1 MSVTNKNVVRVTESS
16 SERGGRRCYH
26 HIHDKGGPRRN
37 ASEEAFVSGRRNSAA
52 GFVPP
57 AGRLDDP
64 KPRLTKEVANR
75 S

>member
-26 HIHDKGGPRRN
+26 HIHDKRGPRHN
-37 ASEEAFVSGRRNSAA
+37 ASEEAFVSGRNSAS
-52 GFVPP
+52 GFVPST
-57 AGRLDDP
+57 GRLDDP
-64 KPRLTKEVANR
+64 KPGLTKEVANR

>member
-1 MSVTNKNVVRVTESS
+1 MSVTNKNVVSVTESS
-16 SERGGRRCYH
+16 SERGDGDATTISMTKVRRAAMPAR
-26 HIHDKGGPRRN
+26 KLL
-37 ASEEAFVSGRRNSAA
+37 SLVVTLLA

-64 KPRLTKEVANR
+64 KPRLTKEVASR